1 MALQTIAANLNNMP
15 SFSPCC
21 SLPKPYFFWEKALI
35 KALFDGKELPAG
47 VVLSQVISNVTAAIL
62 LSGFTDKSRALLYG
76 VNIGELGTLIASLA
90 SVISYRLYGNSLAA
104 RKEAYLKTFTVYNL
118 VFLAILYV
126 AAMLPLS
133 R

>member
-1 MALQTIAANLNNMP
+1 M
-15 SFSPCC
+15 
-21 SLPKPYFFWEKALI
+21 
-35 KALFDGKELPAG
+35 
-47 VVLSQVISNVTAAIL
+47 VLSQVISNVPAAIL